1 MKKEAKKIVTWKL
14 KDPAAPMVTLSQPAG
29 TLFTRRY
36 FQMIIALYKYY
47 DQAISK
53 KTVFELV
60 TKAINQNYRPSVS
73 DHIYSLIPIVNIFQ
87 RKETFN
93 ELLTIGEKLGDSL
106 IDEFE
111 CYGKVELSTLQ
122 SLIDQAFRLS

>member
-1 MKKEAKKIVTWKL
+1 
-14 KDPAAPMVTLSQPAG
+14 MVTLSQPAG
-29 TLFTRRY
+29 TLFARRY

-47 DQAISK
+47 DQAISE

-111 CYGKVELSTLQ
+111 CHGKVELSTLQ

>member
-1 MKKEAKKIVTWKL
+1 
-14 KDPAAPMVTLSQPAG
+14 
-29 TLFTRRY
+29 
-36 FQMIIALYKYY
+36 MIIALYKYY

-60 TKAINQNYRPSVS
+60 TKAINRNYSPSVS
-73 DHIYSLIPIVNIFQ
+73 DHVYSLIPIVSIFQ

-106 IDEFE
+106 SDEFE
-111 CYGKVELSTLQ
+111 RYGKVEPATLQ
-122 SLIDQAFRLS
+122 SLIDQAFKLA